1 MLLLPCRWISKQR
14 YKRGRIGDIDNE
26 PIMNGNG
33 TLLSELYTPIRSS
46 FTPRS
51 SNRIRTN
58 AVRQAESQLEESL
71 PGGDVTVRSIKKIVQ
86 EEYMQE
92 GQDIESYVVDKL
104 EAHEKSLRKEF
115 NSTLQQVSR
124 AASLD
129 NEAWAKHLGERVET
143 MKRSHK
149 EEIRILKDE
158 HKKLEANLRGET
170 MDRVRHFEEQ
180 VQAIKTSHEEEVK
193 AITTSHEEE
202 TRDLKDRFHALEQMW
217 REDAQA
223 RAIKASQE
231 EASLDSRLKEFEE
244 KMKASHDEEVK
255 AVRASHDEEV
265 RGLKERF
272 DKSEARLIA
281 EVETNEAFRREI
293 EDMNLNVITLGHEH
307 RVEEIKTQ
315 TDEIKELTKE
325 KGKFEYQ
332 IQQLELENAELKLE
346 KEQMQENFDELKL
359 ENGQMRK
366 KFDEAM
372 AHVCSQVQMHK
383 DMHKD
388 MHKGVENVISRVCS
402 RVEEW
407 GPRAPLN

>member
-1 MLLLPCRWISKQR
+1 
-14 YKRGRIGDIDNE
+14 
-26 PIMNGNG
+26 MNGSG

-86 EEYMQE
+86 EEHIQE
-92 GQDIESYVVDKL
+92 GQDIESFVVDKL
-104 EAHEKSLRKEF
+104 EAHERSLRKDF
-115 NSTLQQVSR
+115 NGILQQVGR

-129 NEAWAKHLGERVET
+129 SETWAKHLGERVET

-158 HKKLEANLRGET
+158 HKKLEASLREET
-170 MDRVRHFEEQ
+170 MDRVGHFEEK
-180 VQAIKTSHEEEVK
+180 VQAMKTSHEEEVK
-193 AITTSHEEE
+193 TIKSSHEEE
-202 TRDLKDRFHALEQMW
+202 TRDLKDRFHELEQMW

-223 RAIKASQE
+223 RAIKASQG

-244 KMKASHDEEVK
+244 KMKAIEKSNDEKVK
-255 AVRASHDEEV
+255 AIIASHEEEV
-265 RGLKERF
+265 RSLKERF
-272 DKSEARLIA
+272 DNSEARLIA

-325 KGKFEYQ
+325 KGKLEYQ
-332 IQQLELENAELKLE
+332 IEQLELENAALRLE
-346 KEQMQENFDELKL
+346 KEQMQENFHELKL

-372 AHVCSQVQMHK
+372 AHVCSQVH
-383 DMHKD
+383 MHKD

-402 RVEEW
+402 QVEEW
-407 GPRAPLN
+407 VPRSPLN